1 MKPIKPLPRRK
12 RDKVSVIAVPAVPAP
27 AKKKSLKEHYRF
39 LLLGL
44 IKAPFLI
51 IWGMGKFT
59 LVLTYNLTR
68 ILIRQ

>member
-1 MKPIKPLPRRK
+1 MKPIKSFPRRK
-12 RDKVSVIAVPAVPAP
+12 RDKVSLIVPAVPAP
-27 AKKKSLKEHYRF
+27 AKPKKLKEHYRF

-44 IKAPFLI
+44 IKAPFLMLY
-51 IWGMGKFT
+51 GMGKFT